1 MFSLTSAIRTS
12 RSFALYASEDMG
24 SILADRNYQHDARIS
39 VIFDLIKRASEL
51 A

>member
-1 MFSLTSAIRTS
+1 
-12 RSFALYASEDMG
+12 MG